1 MNLQQIK
8 DASKK
13 YDDEH
18 KANHKSDLTSR
29 FKSLVDNHGV
39 SAVAAAM
46 GLNEASVLTYCR
58 SKIVPVN
65 EYKVVKA
72 EKILN
77 QE

>member
-18 KANHKSDLTSR
+18 KANQSDLTTR
-29 FKSLVDNHGV
+29 FKTLVDNHGV
-39 SAVAAAM
+39 SAVAAAT
-46 GLNEASVLTYCR
+46 GLAESTVLVYKR
-58 SKIVPVN
+58 QKLADLS